1 MTADPLW
8 PDWLRDIYG
17 PAPAGPR
24 RREKALAADA
34 ERKRQIEARLRER
47 LPPAPRPP
55 APAKKPDTT
64 AEDMRQARIALG
76 LETDPPAE
84 AAE

>member
-1 MTADPLW
+1 VRSDVDPLW

-24 RREKALAADA
+24 RRAKALREDA

-55 APAKKPDTT
+55 AP
-64 AEDMRQARIALG
+64 
-76 LETDPPAE
+76 PAE